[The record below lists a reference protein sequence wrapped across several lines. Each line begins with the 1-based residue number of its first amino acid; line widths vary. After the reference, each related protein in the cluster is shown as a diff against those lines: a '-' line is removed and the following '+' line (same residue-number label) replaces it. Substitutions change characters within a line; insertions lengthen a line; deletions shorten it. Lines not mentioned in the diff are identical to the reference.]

1 MSSLDALRPV
11 AADLGF
17 RQPVPY
23 RAVFEFLPT
32 GVLLTDG
39 TGNVTGANL
48 ASRRMLGDALGR
60 ERTRCCDVLGCRRVG
75 TPLAGHCLTELA
87 LSRPDPLPEVRVE
100 VDGRDDVSSLWVSAA
115 RIGDAESAV
124 ILQLRPGV
132 AGDRRQRAEPHWMAG
147 PQLRVYAL
155 GRTRLESEGPLAG
168 EWLGHRPGEVLKYLV
183 CQRGRTVSTEE
194 LLDALWPAGRAA
206 ATNVRQAVHT
216 LRDRLE
222 PTRAKHGRSSFVTA
236 RKGGYEL
243 IRESLWVDADDF
255 ELSAQGGLAAAQ
267 AGDAEMA
274 EPALARAAALYG
286 GDFLADEP
294 YAEWVFAE
302 RERLREIAGS
312 VLRVLGHLKLAAGE
326 VEAGAAQLQ
335 RLAEL
340 EPFDLDAQRDVLAL
354 MLRQGRHGDAHRRF
368 EVVRRRFRRTF
379 GEEPALSLAELA
391 DPPALSCPLPGMG
404 SLAPCHS
411 CRRSSPSPAPPRAAR

>member
-23 RAVFEFLPT
+23 RAVFEFLPA
-32 GVLLTDG
+32 GVLLTDASG
-39 TGNVTGANL
+39 TVTGANL

-60 ERTRCCDVLGCRRVG
+60 DRTRCCDVLGCRRAG
-75 TPLAGHCLTELA
+75 TPLAGHCLSELA
-87 LSRPDPLPEVRVE
+87 LGRPDPLPEVRVD
-100 VDGRDDVSSLWVSAA
+100 VDGRDDMTSLWVSAA
-115 RIGDAESAV
+115 RIGDEEAV
-124 ILQLRPGV
+124 VVIQLRPGLS
-132 AGDRRQRAEPHWMAG
+132 GDRRRRTEPHWMTG
-147 PQLRVYAL
+147 PQLRVFAL
-155 GRTRLESEGPLAG
+155 GRTRLESEGPLSG
-168 EWLGHRPGEVLKYLV
+168 EWLAHRPGEVLKYLV

-222 PTRAKHGRSSFVTA
+222 PARAKHGRSSFVAA

-243 IRESLWVDADDF
+243 VGESLWVDADDF
-255 ELSAQGGLAAAQ
+255 ELSAQAGLAAAR
-267 AGDAEMA
+267 AGDAELA
-274 EPALARAAALYG
+274 EPALTRAAALYG

-294 YAEWVFAE
+294 YAEWAFAE
-302 RERLREIAGS
+302 RERLREIAGD
-312 VLRVLGHLKLAAGE
+312 VLRALGHLKLAAGE
-326 VEAGAAQLQ
+326 LEAGAAQLH

-354 MLRQGRHGDAHRRF
+354 LLRQGRHGDAHRRY
-368 EVVRRRFRRTF
+368 EAVRRRFQRTI
-379 GEEPALSLAELA
+379 GEDPALTLAELA
-391 DPPALSCPLPGMG
+391 APDP
-404 SLAPCHS
+404 
-411 CRRSSPSPAPPRAAR
+411 RT

>member
-1 MSSLDALRPV
+1 MSSIDALRPV
-11 AADLGF
+11 AADVGLKL
-17 RQPVPY
+17 PAPY
-23 RAVFEFLPT
+23 RAVFEFLPS
-32 GVLLTDG
+32 GVLLTDAAG
-39 TGNVTGANL
+39 TVTAANL
-48 ASRRMLGDALGR
+48 ASRRLLGDALSQAGA
-60 ERTRCCDVLGCRRVG
+60 RCCDVLGCRREG
-75 TPLAGHCLTELA
+75 TPLAGRCLTELA
-87 LSRPDPLPEVRVE
+87 LSRPGPLPEVRLE
-100 VDGRDDVSSLWVSAA
+100 VDGRDEPMALWASAV
-115 RIGDAESAV
+115 RIGDEEAA
-124 ILQLRPGV
+124 ILQLRPGLS
-132 AGDRRQRAEPHWMAG
+132 GDRRRRSEPHWMAG

-168 EWLGHRPGEVLKYLV
+168 EWLAHRPGEVLKYLV

-222 PTRAKHGRSSFVTA
+222 PARAKHGRSSFVTA

-243 IRESLWVDADDF
+243 VTESLWVDADDF
-255 ELSAQGGLAAAQ
+255 ELSAESGLAAVR
-267 AGDAEMA
+267 AGDTELAES
-274 EPALARAAALYG
+274 ALARAAALYG

-294 YAEWVFAE
+294 YAEWVFPE
-302 RERLREIAGS
+302 RERLRELAGK
-312 VLRVLGHLKLAAGE
+312 VLRALGHLKLAAGE
-326 VEAGAAQLQ
+326 VEAGAAQLN

-379 GEEPALSLAELA
+379 GEEPALSLSDLAETET
-391 DPPALSCPLPGMG
+391 
-404 SLAPCHS
+404 
-411 CRRSSPSPAPPRAAR
+411 